1 MGLLRAAARTAVVAG
16 TATHVHGR
24 VAARQRSRW
33 AEQTAAPPAA
43 PAPAP
48 VSPERDTAT
57 LLAQLKELGQLRDAG
72 VLSEA
77 EFEVQKARILHR

>member
-1 MGLLRAAARTAVVAG
+1 V
-16 TATHVHGR
+16 
-24 VAARQRSRW
+24 
-33 AEQTAAPPAA
+33 

-77 EFEVQKARILHR
+77 EFEVQKAASCTADSSRTFSTDGAFFSAVLRPARFPCDHSP